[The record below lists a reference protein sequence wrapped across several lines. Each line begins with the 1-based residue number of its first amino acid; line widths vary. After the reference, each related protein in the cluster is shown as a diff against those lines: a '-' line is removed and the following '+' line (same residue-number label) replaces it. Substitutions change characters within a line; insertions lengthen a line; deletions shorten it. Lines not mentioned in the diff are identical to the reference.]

1 MAGKTIDR
9 KVAASTVRAFEACR
23 RATAEL
29 GYSITDVS
37 KESLTISFNTGR
49 SMKTWG
55 GQDLTAS
62 LFDEGDSTL
71 IVVGGSLGKGGSA
84 LTGGGSQVFA
94 WGEKKTLSVQ
104 FLDKVEA
111 LLFYSI
117 AESSS
122 ATSSNDSQP
131 SSSADELLK
140 LKELLDAGAISQEEF
155 DNEKNKLLS

>member
-9 KVAASTVRAFEACR
+9 KVAASSLRAFEACR

-84 LTGGGSQVFA
+84 LTGGGSQLFA
-94 WGEKKTLSVQ
+94 WGEKKTLSLKV
-104 FLDKVEA
+104 LDTVEA
-111 LLFYSI
+111 LLPSI

-140 LKELLDAGAISQEEF
+140 LKSFWMLEQ
-155 DNEKNKLLS
+155 

>member
-9 KVAASTVRAFEACR
+9 KVAASAVRAFEACR

-84 LTGGGSQVFA
+84 LTGGGSQLFA
-94 WGEKKTLSVQ
+94 WGEKKTLSLK
-104 FLDKVEA
+104 FLDTVEA
-111 LLFYSI
+111 LLPSI

-131 SSSADELLK
+131 SSAADELLK

>member
-9 KVAASTVRAFEACR
+9 KVAASSLRAFEACR

-84 LTGGGSQVFA
+84 LTGGGSQLFA
-94 WGEKKTLSVQ
+94 WGEKKTLSLKV
-104 FLDKVEA
+104 LDTVEA
-111 LLFYSI
+111 LLPSI

-155 DNEKNKLLS
+155 DNEKRKLLS

>member
-84 LTGGGSQVFA
+84 LTGGGSQLLA
-94 WGEKKTLSVQ
+94 WGEKKTLSLK
-104 FLDKVEA
+104 FLDTVEA
-111 LLFYSI
+111 VLPSI

-140 LKELLDAGAISQEEF
+140 LKELLDAGAITQEEF
-155 DNEKNKLLS
+155 DNEKGKLLS